1 MTPRIGLATCV
12 ALPDLDADDRLL
24 LEPLRALGIEAVP
37 AIWDDASIDWAA
49 FDLVVVRD
57 TWDYTERRAA
67 FVAWARSVPRLANPA
82 DVIEWNTDKRYL
94 ADLTA
99 AGIPVVPTAWFSP
112 GDVVVLPAAGR
123 HVLKPAVGAGS
134 LDVAA
139 FSMHDAHESALARAH
154 ATRLLAAQRTLM
166 IQPYIDAIDERGETG
181 LIFVGGE
188 FSHAVGKGP
197 MLAGEHALT
206 AGGLYMSETISP
218 SEATDEQIDLARRA
232 LAAVPGGPDRLLYA
246 RVDMVPDAS
255 GAPLLI
261 ELELTEPSLFMAT
274 TPGSEL
280 RFAAAIAARL

>member
-1 MTPRIGLATCV
+1 MMPRIGLATCG
-12 ALPDLDADDRLL
+12 ALPDLDPDDRLL

-37 AIWDDASIDWAA
+37 AIWDQTSVDWAA

-57 TWDYTERRAA
+57 TWDYTERRDA
-67 FVAWARSVPRLANPA
+67 FVAWARRVPRLANPA

-94 ADLTA
+94 ADLIA

-112 GDVVVLPAAGR
+112 GEVVVLPAAGR

-139 FSMHDAHESALARAH
+139 FSMHDAGESALARAH
-154 ATRLLAAQRTLM
+154 AARLLAAQRTLM
-166 IQPYIDAIDERGETG
+166 IQPYLDAIDEHGETG

-197 MLAGEHALT
+197 MLAGEHTLAE
-206 AGGLYMSETISP
+206 GGLYMSETIEGRDASP
-218 SEATDEQIDLARRA
+218 EQLDLARRV
-232 LAAVPGGPDRLLYA
+232 LAAVPGGPGRLLYA
-246 RVDMVPDAS
+246 RVDLVPDANGS
-255 GAPLLI
+255 PLLI

-280 RFAAAIAARL
+280 RFAEVLAARV